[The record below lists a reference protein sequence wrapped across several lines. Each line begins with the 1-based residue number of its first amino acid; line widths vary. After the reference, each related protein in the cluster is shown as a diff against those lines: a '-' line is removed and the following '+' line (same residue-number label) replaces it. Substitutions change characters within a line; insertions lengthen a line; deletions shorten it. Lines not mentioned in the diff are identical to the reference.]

1 MLEAEGENIVAFTDP
16 PSQILNRKFED
27 DDELD
32 GAGDGIIDLV
42 NTGTEFENQINLDG
56 GIASSRYGIEETLGG
71 QNTTLLQVGDQIYDG
86 SAQPLVAYVETAGAL
101 GDGDTHQSS
110 ADIVIEYSSQSLFNV
125 PGAGGDAEVV
135 EGLTSGVTATTVSR
149 VTGPKTGQFTLSV
162 KSLINNDTTY
172 KFSPGETLRG
182 NTSGAQAVVKSVAYT
197 SYLRNED
204 A

>member
-1 MLEAEGENIVAFTDP
+1 M
-16 PSQILNRKFED
+16 
-27 DDELD
+27 
-32 GAGDGIIDLV
+32 
-42 NTGTEFENQINLDG
+42 
-56 GIASSRYGIEETLGG
+56 
-71 QNTTLLQVGDQIYDG
+71 
-86 SAQPLVAYVETAGAL
+86 
-101 GDGDTHQSS
+101 
-110 ADIVIEYSSQSLFNV
+110 IEYSSQSLFNV

-162 KSLINNDTTY
+162 KSLVNDDTTY